1 VGAQEPINLNP
12 NLLCKVWTMSDSSTK
27 DQLVAGAYDQQQA
40 VTIAAAWFN
49 AYETIRP
56 DTHMIVG
63 VFDSSDQLI
72 AQIGTIK

>member
-12 NLLCKVWTMSDSSTK
+12 NLLCKVWTMSDDHTK
-27 DQLVAGAYDQQQA
+27 DQLVAGAYDQMQA

-56 DTHMIVG
+56 DTHMLVG
-63 VFDSSDQLI
+63 VYDSSDQLI